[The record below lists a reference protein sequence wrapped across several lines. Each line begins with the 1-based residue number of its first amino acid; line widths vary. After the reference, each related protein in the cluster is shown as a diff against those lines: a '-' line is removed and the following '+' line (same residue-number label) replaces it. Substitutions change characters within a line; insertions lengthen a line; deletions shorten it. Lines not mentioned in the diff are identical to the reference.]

1 MGHLIRSLHGLRK
14 IEKDNDTHDWVY
26 YLIGA
31 LIALLVVIAVVIYYK
46 KGKYLRQLCSAKRRG
61 KFLTPAA
68 PLVYQAV
75 PNKFRDGTHIWRDAS
90 SPQQVLKQKDND
102 DPVSKPLVYP
112 MIELV
117 HDNTA
122 LSTKALDTKCTS

>member
-14 IEKDNDTHDWVY
+14 IEKDSVTPDWVY

-31 LIALLVVIAVVIYYK
+31 FIALLVVIAVIIYYK
-46 KGKYLRQLCSAKRRG
+46 RGKYLRQLCSAKRGG
-61 KFLTPAA
+61 KFLTPTA

-75 PNKFRDGTHIWRDAS
+75 PNKFGDGTHIQRDVF

-102 DPVSKPLVYP
+102 DPVSQPLVYP
-112 MIELV
+112 LIELV
-117 HDNTA
+117 CDNTV
-122 LSTKALDTKCTS
+122 